1 LQNFASLSFFVPHPE
16 QNFPAE
22 AETGAGAPQE
32 PQNLAPAAIAP
43 PHLEQVAEEDS
54 TACGAE
60 TDATPLVELKT
71 TSVMASRFREATTI
85 KPMSGKRPSTR
96 ENQPYKLA

>member
-1 LQNFASLSFFVPHPE
+1 LQNFASLSFFAPHPE
-16 QNFPAE
+16 QNFPAG
-22 AETGAGAPQE
+22 AGAGAGAPQE
-32 PQNLAPAAIAP
+32 PQNLAPAAIVAL
-43 PHLEQVAEEDS
+43 HLEQVAEDS
-54 TACGAE
+54 AACGAE

-96 ENQPYKLA
+96 ENQPYRLA